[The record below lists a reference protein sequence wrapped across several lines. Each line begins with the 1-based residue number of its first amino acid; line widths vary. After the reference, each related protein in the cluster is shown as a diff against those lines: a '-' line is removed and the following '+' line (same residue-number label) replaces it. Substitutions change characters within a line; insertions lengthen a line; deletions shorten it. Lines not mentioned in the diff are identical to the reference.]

1 MSHLESTHPLPP
13 GTTLSPRRAL
23 PRWLTAPARAWRFA
37 VDVVLDARAMEA
49 RYYREHRRP
58 YRDS

>member
-1 MSHLESTHPLPP
+1 LPP

-37 VDVVLDARAMEA
+37 VDVVRDARAMEA